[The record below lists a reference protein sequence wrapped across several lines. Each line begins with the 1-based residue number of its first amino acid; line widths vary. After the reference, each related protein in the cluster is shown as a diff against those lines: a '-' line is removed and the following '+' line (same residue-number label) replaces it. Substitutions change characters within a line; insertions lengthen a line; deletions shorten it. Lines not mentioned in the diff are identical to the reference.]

1 MKKLLLILFLI
12 PFISLGQDCVEPK
25 LPDWDK
31 KQYPYIGDY
40 VNSEIDCFIS
50 DYREYLRCQKELKK
64 LDTLRLQTKLELPTL
79 AELKKEVKWDS
90 IDLKELSY
98 EDVIKW
104 GKDNILTGIQL
115 QFGGF
120 VSRPKDFADL
130 SKKMN

>member
-40 VNSEIDCFIS
+40 INSEIDCFIS

-79 AELKKEVKWDS
+79 A
-90 IDLKELSY
+90 
-98 EDVIKW
+98 
-104 GKDNILTGIQL
+104 
-115 QFGGF
+115 
-120 VSRPKDFADL
+120 
-130 SKKMN
+130 